1 MATYNSS
8 FNNPY
13 PSGWKNTPE
22 QTTPITAEAL
32 QAHTDALQAIDDYLS
47 ENPIPESGGG
57 GTGGTTNYNELTNKP
72 SINGVELN
80 GNKTS
85 EQLGISGG
93 TDDYEELN
101 NKPTI
106 NGVEVVGDLTAED
119 LGLSGGGSGTDN
131 YNDLSNKPS
140 IEGVELVGDKTL
152 ADFGGKKQIRISWA
166 DFQLLPTEEKEDLS
180 IVYFIYDFPNTEY
193 TASNIVYVDT
203 LSNLGATNVQ
213 DAIQTVANIA
223 KGRNQAHV
231 FATTEDMQEWLS
243 DSANKGLW
251 SKGDNIYIVEIDVS
265 DWWVAEVLEE
275 ADSETGYYYKIAQLE
290 TQKVDLT
297 NYLPLSGGTMT
308 GDLKTTNI
316 YGTTPNT
323 MAVGST
329 AYPYKVMRS
338 NQFVATDA
346 IKTYG
351 SLSINIPGTTETT
364 GLSILTIGNN
374 TPIGEEGNAR
384 GLLRIHDSNYYRH
397 DILPNDNLSGNVTQ
411 YLSSKSG
418 ILATVSLSGTKL
430 TINL

>member
-32 QAHTDALQAIDDYLS
+32 QAHTDALQAIDNYLS

-57 GTGGTTNYNELTNKP
+57 GTGTTNYNDLTNKP

-101 NKPTI
+101 NKPKI
-106 NGVEVVGDLTAED
+106 NGVEISGNLTAED
-119 LGLSGGGSGTDN
+119 LGLSGGGTGGTDN
-131 YNDLSNKPS
+131 YIALSNKPS

-152 ADFGGKKQIRISWA
+152 ADFGGKKQIKISWA
-166 DFQLLPTEEKEDLS
+166 DYQALSTEEQNDES
-180 IVYFIYDFPNTEY
+180 IVYYIHDYP
-193 TASNIVYVDT
+193 SNIINAADISYDNATSGLTADEVQGAIDELNSEKVTIGSNAHLDRVILGGSQYAMIYVEDDDVVFRFKKDDANAYFT
-203 LSNLGATNVQ
+203 LNGIFNSLN
-213 DAIQTVANIA
+213 A
-223 KGRNQAHV
+223 K
-231 FATTEDMQEWLS
+231 
-243 DSANKGLW
+243 
-251 SKGDNIYIVEIDVS
+251 
-265 DWWVAEVLEE
+265 
-275 ADSETGYYYKIAQLE
+275 
-290 TQKVDLT
+290 
-297 NYLPLSGGTMT
+297 LPLAGGSMI

-316 YGTTPNT
+316 YGTTPNQ
-323 MAVGST
+323 MVVGSST
-329 AYPYKVMRS
+329 SPYKVMRS
-338 NQFVATDA
+338 NQFVVTDA
-346 IKTYG
+346 VKNYG
-351 SLSINIPGTTETT
+351 NLSINTEGTAETL

-374 TPIGEEGNAR
+374 TPGGEAGNAR
-384 GLLRIHDSNYYRH
+384 GWLRIHDSNYYRH
-397 DILPNDNLSGNVTQ
+397 DILPNDNLTGNVTQ

-418 ILATVSLSGTKL
+418 TIPTVSLNGTTL